1 MLNLY
6 RSVSSSEVIIMM
18 ARFVSRHHSIELPL
32 FRAKGHYVN
41 TGIAGTSARHW
52 VKSAQ
57 QDTKAADPGVPE

>member
-1 MLNLY
+1 M
-6 RSVSSSEVIIMM
+6 I
-18 ARFVSRHHSIELPL
+18 ARFVSRHHSIA
-32 FRAKGHYVN
+32 RAPQAPKGHYVN

>member
-6 RSVSSSEVIIMM
+6 RSVSSSEVIIMI
-18 ARFVSRHHSIELPL
+18 ARFVSRHHSIA
-32 FRAKGHYVN
+32 RAPQAPKGHYVN